1 MKKGIVYLVGAGP
14 GDPGLFTIKG
24 KKALQ
29 RADAVIYDRLVSN
42 KILSYASKK
51 AERLYVGK
59 VSGDHVLSQDKINE
73 LLVQKAREG
82 KVVVRLKGGDPFV
95 FGRGGEEVLYL
106 QEHGCD
112 FEVVPGITSATA
124 VPAYAGIPVT
134 HRDMSSSFAVITGHE
149 KPGKKESSICWKEI
163 SHGVDTVV
171 FLMGVENLSCIVEQ
185 LIDNGKAPGTPAAL
199 IRSGTL
205 PGQEVLTG
213 TLGDIVQKAEE
224 KSFKPSAVFMVGDVV
239 TLREKLS
246 WVEKRPLWGKK
257 VVVTRPEAQAVSFVE
272 KITELGGE
280 AIELPA
286 IEIVK
291 ETDLSGLYRA
301 FKDIETYDW
310 IIFTSVNAVD
320 IFFDELSK
328 QGLDVRNLKGVN
340 LCAIGPSTEQT
351 VERKGLSADLVPA
364 RFCAEGII
372 ESLKGRMQPGQ
383 KVLLPRARGARKIL
397 PEGLRELGIEV
408 DETCLYTAASPDNTD
423 REKLKEIIDGKA
435 DAITFTSSSAV
446 SNFVDLIGKQNVNHA
461 DSNVKVACIGPVTA
475 DTARRCGFSVDI
487 EAKTY
492 TIDGLVEALVE
503 GLR

>member
-257 VVVTRPEAQAVSFVE
+257 VVVTRPEAQAASFVE

-310 IIFTSVNAVD
+310 VVFTSVNAVD

-328 QGLDVRNLKGVN
+328 QGLDIRTLKGVSI
-340 LCAIGPSTEQT
+340 CVIGPVTEQSL
-351 VERKGLSADLVPA
+351 EQRGLLADMVPEQY
-364 RFCAEGII
+364 CAEGII
-372 ESLKGRMQPGQ
+372 EALKGRLQPGQ
-383 KVLLPRARGARKIL
+383 KILLPRTRGARTVL
-397 PEGLRELGIEV
+397 LEGLQALRAKV
-408 DETCLYTAASPDNTD
+408 DEIYLYKTAVPTD
-423 REKLKEIIDGKA
+423 IDKQAFEGIIKGDV
-435 DAITFTSSSAV
+435 DILTFTSSSTV

-487 EAKTY
+487 EAKSY